1 MNQKFEQLKPYLENW
16 AALQAAFQLFGWDME
31 TLAPE
36 GAGKRTSLVFG
47 VLSDRLREET
57 LKPETKAIVRE
68 LLKDETLSDAERSIA
83 KKIQKDIDDLELIPA
98 DEYRAF
104 TELRPRLPPSGR
116 RRVKRRT
123 STSSPR
129 FWKRFFAI
137 PESSPVIR
145 QKRGR
150 LSTMCSWK
158 TSKRASPW
166 RCSIRSS
173 IS

>member
-16 AALQAAFQLFGWDME
+16 AALQAALQLFGWDME

-98 DEYRAF
+98 DE
-104 TELRPRLPPSGR
+104 
-116 RRVKRRT
+116 
-123 STSSPR
+123 
-129 FWKRFFAI
+129 
-137 PESSPVIR
+137 
-145 QKRGR
+145 
-150 LSTMCSWK
+150 
-158 TSKRASPW
+158 
-166 RCSIRSS
+166 
-173 IS
+173 